1 MSKQNLLATSTIN
14 LRTLLANGKRYE
26 VPAYQRDYS
35 WKQEHWE
42 DLWFDVLELDQSGR
56 QHYMG
61 ALVLEEERADDF
73 RVIDGQQRL
82 ATLRE
87 VRYEAGWGGV
97 GEFHLR
103 NHRDDVARALR
114 VCDVISFRYNMI
126 SQRNTNKLEEVYND
140 VAVAVHQGT
149 LKTAAEIQNALQPVY
164 ISDDAFKEAF
174 AKRSLPTGG
183 RKTRL
188 LRYMLCAL
196 EKQEYNV
203 DYDWE
208 NTPATIEHVLPE
220 NPTAEW
226 LEDFPNDL
234 HERYVSRL
242 GNYLLLES
250 KLNSKTPL
258 TSRFQRSCWSITR
271 ASIRR
276 PNTSRRL
283 TGHRKPSMAAR
294 HTWQSWPPQ
303 SGEFKLGFPGKLH
316 AAGSVHPQAQSV

>member
-1 MSKQNLLATSTIN
+1 
-14 LRTLLANGKRYE
+14 
-26 VPAYQRDYS
+26 
-35 WKQEHWE
+35 
-42 DLWFDVLELDQSGR
+42 
-56 QHYMG
+56 
-61 ALVLEEERADDF
+61 
-73 RVIDGQQRL
+73 
-82 ATLRE
+82 
-87 VRYEAGWGGV
+87 
-97 GEFHLR
+97 
-103 NHRDDVARALR
+103 VARVLR

-149 LKTAAEIQNALQPVY
+149 LKTAVEIQNALQSVY
-164 ISDDAFKEAF
+164 VSDDEFKEAF

-188 LRYMLCAL
+188 LRYMHCAL

-250 KLNSKTPL
+250 KLNSKDAANQPLPAKLLVYHQSQYPTTKQLSAADWTPQ
-258 TSRFQRSCWSITR
+258 TINGRQAHMSRLATAIWRI
-271 ASIRR
+271 
-276 PNTSRRL
+276 
-283 TGHRKPSMAAR
+283 
-294 HTWQSWPPQ
+294 
-303 SGEFKLGFPGKLH
+303 
-316 AAGSVHPQAQSV
+316 